1 MTTAEVQQAFPVPRS
16 SEIDI
21 DRDRELVFR
30 SQSGDKSAFDELYAC
45 YFSRLEKYCFR
56 RLADPFEAQDIAQ
69 ESFLR
74 AWRALPRFAG
84 DRRFYPWLSVI
95 ASNLCTDA
103 IRRRRRFGPV
113 PVAEPWERDVATGSA
128 TEDSVVASVEIDLAA
143 KAYSQLSD
151 RHKRVLDLRERS
163 GMTYQEIADKEG
175 IRITTVETL
184 IWRARNAFKR
194 EYSALVDSDDRLAA
208 IIGAGALQA
217 GLLKRVL
224 RFAGKTSGKLVGAG
238 PGAAATAVG
247 SAVAATA
254 LVIAATSPAPHEQH
268 NALPVVVATHSERP
282 LPAMSPTTASR
293 SRGQKIE
300 MSARAGQRAAQA
312 SITTPQTSGQSTPPV
327 PSTQGHTVAIGS
339 SRAPTGLV
347 RSTVGPTN
355 LTPPPTTKQI
365 VKKTEGVPGSL
376 PATVKSV
383 VKQLE
388 GTVSSTLSEVEK
400 KVGIPLGSIVGSGV
414 QLIGGLSGTVG
425 SASSTTSVLPGVK
438 NLPSQAPASPAPAK
452 TEVKSDPPPVGLL
465 QKLLG

>member
-1 MTTAEVQQAFPVPRS
+1 MATAEVQQAFPPPRS
-16 SEIDI
+16 REIDI
-21 DRDRELVFR
+21 ERDRELVFR

-56 RLADPFEAQDIAQ
+56 RLSDPFEAQDIAQ

-74 AWRALPRFAG
+74 AWRALPKFAG

-128 TEDSVVASVEIDLAA
+128 TEDSVVASVEIALAA

-163 GMTYQEIADKEG
+163 GMSYQEIADKEG

-208 IIGAGALQA
+208 IVGAGALQA

-224 RFAGKTSGKLVGAG
+224 RFAGKTSGRLVGAG
-238 PGAAATAVG
+238 PQVAATAVG

-254 LVIAATSPAPHEQH
+254 LVIAATTAAPHQAH
-268 NALPVVVATHSERP
+268 IATPVGITNQPSQP
-282 LPAMSPTTASR
+282 LASTSHRTGPTGY
-293 SRGQKIE
+293 RGQKN
-300 MSARAGQRAAQA
+300 AVPRAGSSSLAPAETGLPQA
-312 SITTPQTSGQSTPPV
+312 SQQTTRTGPSAQVPPV
-327 PSTQGHTVAIGS
+327 DTGASGGVKGTVTSIVGTTKLASPPSTKQVLKT
-339 SRAPTGLV
+339 TG
-347 RSTVGPTN
+347 GAAGA
-355 LTPPPTTKQI
+355 LTR
-365 VKKTEGVPGSL
+365 
-376 PATVKSV
+376 TVKEV
-383 VKQLE
+383 VKTLE
-388 GTVSSTLSEVEK
+388 GTVSSTLARVEN
-400 KVGIPLGSIVGSGV
+400 KVGYTIGEAVGAGGQVVS
-414 QLIGGLSGTVG
+414 GLSSTLGAATGAIVPTTNTLHAQPT
-425 SASSTTSVLPGVK
+425 ASTNPTK
-438 NLPSQAPASPAPAK
+438 TAP
-452 TEVKSDPPPVGLL
+452 TPVGLL

>member
-16 SEIDI
+16 REIDI
-21 DRDRELVFR
+21 ERDRELVYR

-74 AWRALPRFAG
+74 AWRALPKFAG

-113 PVAEPWERDVATGSA
+113 PVAEPWERDIATGSA

-163 GMTYQEIADKEG
+163 GMSYQEIADKEG

-238 PGAAATAVG
+238 PQAAATAVG

-254 LVIAATSPAPHEQH
+254 LVIAATSGAPHQTH
-268 NALPVVVATHSERP
+268 SALPVVATSHSGQP
-282 LPAMSPTTASR
+282 LPTTSPGSASR
-293 SRGQKIE
+293 SGGQKIE
-300 MSARAGQRAAQA
+300 VSPRTARRAAQTSTGA
-312 SITTPQTSGQSTPPV
+312 PLASGQSTAPES
-327 PSTQGHTVAIGS
+327 STQDHPVVTGS
-339 SRAPTGLV
+339 SGVGRGLT
-347 RSTVGPTN
+347 RSIVGTTT
-355 LTPPPTTKQI
+355 LTPPSATKQI
-365 VKKTEGVPGSL
+365 LKTTEGVPGSL

-383 VKQLE
+383 VKRLE
-388 GTVSSTLSEVEK
+388 GTVSSTLSEAEK
-400 KVGIPLGSIVGSGV
+400 KVGITVGSIVGSGV
-414 QLIGGLSGTVG
+414 QLVGRLSGTLG
-425 SASSTTSVLPGVK
+425 SVSTTTSVPPRITSS
-438 NLPSQAPASPAPAK
+438 PSHTPASTAPPT
-452 TEVKSDPPPVGLL
+452 TETSPVGLL
-465 QKLLG
+465 QKLVG